1 MVQDMA
7 VRILT
12 YWDNQEEQRKE
23 TERFKLALMTA
34 GRLSPAEAF
43 PELFPDEHAEIPGS
57 GPVDDS
63 EVDLDYSAVTWES
76 PAEDGGNEY
85 DRVMMTLDRFK
96 TITTRD
102 GDLNAEEVTTE
113 FNAEPDDPEWI

>member
-7 VRILT
+7 VRILA
-12 YWDNQEEQRKE
+12 YWDGQKQQEEENQ
-23 TERFKLALMTA
+23 RFKLALVTA

-43 PELFPDEHAEIPGS
+43 PELFPDAQAAIPGS
-57 GPVDDS
+57 GPMDDS
-63 EVDLDYSAVTWES
+63 KVDLDYSAVTWES
-76 PAEDGGNEY
+76 PTEDGGNEY
-85 DRVMMTLDRFK
+85 DRVMATLDRFK

-102 GDLNAEEVTTE
+102 GDLSAEEVTTE